1 MMNRMGAM
9 KLLVMLAMLLSIAG
23 GPAVAS
29 AGGEMGKARVVC
41 KCGCCGAG
49 CCAVG
54 EKGTAREMPAPVGQ
68 QVGAEVAA
76 AVLTTRF
83 EILYVVAP
91 TVARE
96 VDVKAV
102 WHGPAPLAVSCA
114 RLI

>member
-1 MMNRMGAM
+1 
-9 KLLVMLAMLLSIAG
+9 
-23 GPAVAS
+23 
-29 AGGEMGKARVVC
+29 
-41 KCGCCGAG
+41 
-49 CCAVG
+49 
-54 EKGTAREMPAPVGQ
+54 MPAPVGQ